1 MEVEFDT
8 RFKHPFSMIVAGSS
22 GSGKTVFTKQ
32 VLHSADVEFERI
44 FWFYSEWQDGYQDC
58 AGVKFVSGMPT
69 SLDAYL
75 ESTGGPKLVV
85 FDDMMTQC
93 ANSEV
98 IAQAFTQKRHHHNVS
113 VVLILQ
119 NLYCQGRVMRNVH
132 LNTEYVVLFRN
143 PRDKSQFGHFARQ
156 LEPKRSKDLV
166 DASITVLSLAGRPQ
180 ASHPRPAE
188 IQERFT
194 YVGPAS
200 RLRHWH
206 GQLLKG
212 GPRRGPPPPGARAL
226 PPPPLPLGLGGGGEG
241 NDILLN

>member
-58 AGVKFVSGMPT
+58 AGVKFVSDMPT

-93 ANSEV
+93 ANSEM

-166 DASITVLSLAGRPQ
+166 DAYVDATSRPYSHLLVDLKPLTPDQLRYRSDSLTRDRQVVYVIGTVS
-180 ASHPRPAE
+180 
-188 IQERFT
+188 
-194 YVGPAS
+194 Y
-200 RLRHWH
+200 
-206 GQLLKG
+206 
-212 GPRRGPPPPGARAL
+212 
-226 PPPPLPLGLGGGGEG
+226 
-241 NDILLN
+241 

>member
-32 VLHSADVEFERI
+32 VLHSADVEFQRI

-75 ESTGGPKLVV
+75 ESTDGPKLVV

-93 ANSEV
+93 ANSEM

-166 DASITVLSLAGRPQ
+166 DAYVDATSRPYSHLLVDHKPHTPDQLRYRSDSLTRDRQVVYVIGTVS
-180 ASHPRPAE
+180 
-188 IQERFT
+188 
-194 YVGPAS
+194 Y
-200 RLRHWH
+200 
-206 GQLLKG
+206 
-212 GPRRGPPPPGARAL
+212 
-226 PPPPLPLGLGGGGEG
+226 
-241 NDILLN
+241 